1 MRSTAINLFRSLLLL
16 SCILVARE
24 GKLIA
29 QDETVASFRRYVSV
43 TLQEKLFLHTDKPIY
58 AAGEICW
65 FKIYNVEAG
74 THRPL
79 AFSSLAYAEVLDN
92 NNKPVLR
99 AKIALN
105 GSEGNGSFFLPT
117 SIQSGTYK
125 LRAYTNWM
133 KNFDPAFY
141 FEKRITVINTRSGLP
156 AAAAAPAPEIAFFPE
171 GGNLVAGIE
180 SRIAFR
186 IRNAA
191 SADQA
196 ARGAVLNAGG
206 DTVLQFAPLAKGMGS
221 FRLLPQANEQYKTVL
236 RLADGTILRGTL
248 PAAASFGDVMEVT
261 PGPEGT
267 VLVNVRSTSREPA
280 SVYLFVHSRNSLK
293 ASLSNTLQNGRTSFT
308 LRADQL
314 SEGISHI
321 TIFNAAR
328 QPVCERLWFTYTR
341 YPLQADI
348 RTDAA
353 EYNTRSKVRLDLT
366 TMNYG
371 GVVLPANCSV
381 AVYRTDAAPADAEA
395 DISSYLLLASDIP
408 GRIEDPSWYFQHT
421 GDSIVQASMDH
432 LMLTYGWR
440 RFKWQDV
447 LSQQPPIFSFVPE
460 RNGHIVTGRMTRTG
474 TGVPIRDAACY
485 LSVPGTRTQFKG
497 SISDSTGKVVFE
509 LRDFY
514 NTGEIIVQ
522 TDNYA
527 DSTISIELQNPFSEK
542 YTPAFNQEKIAA
554 ISEPELQLQNM
565 AVQVQNEFNAGRMR
579 QFSLPAVDTMPFY
592 YKADVSYL
600 LDNYTRFN
608 AMEEVL
614 REYVTPVNVRKQ
626 NGRYHLP
633 VYDEPSKGF
642 FNSDPLVLLDGVPLF
657 DFNHLLQYDPLKVK
671 KLDVVSRRYFMGNMA
686 FEGIVNFITYKGNM
700 DGFELDPHTTVIDY
714 QGLQLQREFYSPDYS
729 QPSEALS
736 HLPDYR
742 QLLYWTAD
750 ASTDK
755 NGKRQLSFYTSDIPG
770 RYTIVLQ
777 GITAN
782 GQTISKTAF
791 LDIKE
796 PPAIT
801 GK

>member
-1 MRSTAINLFRSLLLL
+1 
-16 SCILVARE
+16 
-24 GKLIA
+24 
-29 QDETVASFRRYVSV
+29 
-43 TLQEKLFLHTDKPIY
+43 
-58 AAGEICW
+58 
-65 FKIYNVEAG
+65 
-74 THRPL
+74 
-79 AFSSLAYAEVLDN
+79 
-92 NNKPVLR
+92 
-99 AKIALN
+99 
-105 GSEGNGSFFLPT
+105 
-117 SIQSGTYK
+117 
-125 LRAYTNWM
+125 M
-133 KNFDPAFY
+133 KNFDPGFF
-141 FEKRITVINTRSGLP
+141 FEKRITIINTRSAMP
-156 AAAAAPAPEIAFFPE
+156 AATAPAAPEIAFFPE
-171 GGNLVAGIE
+171 GGNLVNGIE
-180 SRIAFR
+180 SRVAFR

-191 SADQA
+191 AENEL
-196 ARGAVLNAGG
+196 ARGAVLNAKG
-206 DTVLQFAPLAKGMGS
+206 DTILQFAPLARGMGS
-221 FRLLPQANEQYKTVL
+221 FRLQPQAGEQYSAVL
-236 RLADGTILRGTL
+236 RLANNSILRSTL
-248 PAAASFGDVMEVT
+248 PAALAFGYVMEVKQ
-261 PGPEGT
+261 GADGA
-267 VLVNVRSTSREPA
+267 VQVNIQSTSQEPA
-280 SVYLFVHSRNSLK
+280 SVFLIVHSRNSLK
-293 ASLSNTLQNGRTSFT
+293 ASLSNNLQNGHTSFT
-308 LRADQL
+308 LRPDQL
-314 SEGISHI
+314 TEGISHI
-321 TIFNAAR
+321 TLFNAAR
-328 QPVCERLWFTYTR
+328 QPVCERLWFTYPR

-353 EYNTRSKVRLDLT
+353 EYNTRSKVHLDLT
-366 TMNYG
+366 TMNFG

-381 AVYRTDAAPADAEA
+381 AVYRSDALPADTEA
-395 DISSYLLLASDIP
+395 DINSYLLLAADIP
-408 GRIEDPSWYFQHT
+408 GRIEDPSWYFQHPN
-421 GDSIVQASMDH
+421 DSIVAASMDH

-447 LSQQPPIFSFVPE
+447 LSHQQPVFSFVPE

-474 TGVPIRDAACY
+474 TGMPIRDAACY

-514 NTGEIIVQ
+514 NTGEVIVQ

-542 YTPAFNQEKIAA
+542 FTPAFSQDKLTAL
-554 ISEPELQLQNM
+554 SETDLQIQNI

-579 QFSLPAVDTMPFY
+579 QFSLPAVDSMPFY
-592 YKADVSYL
+592 YKPDVSYL

-608 AMEEVL
+608 SMEEVL

-657 DFNHLLQYDPLKVK
+657 DFNRLLQYDPLKVK
-671 KLDVVSRRYFMGNMA
+671 KLEVVSRRYFMGNMA

-700 DGFELDPHTTVIDY
+700 EGFELDPHTTVIDY

-729 QPSEALS
+729 QPSEAIA

-742 QLLYWTAD
+742 QLLYWTPD

-777 GITAN
+777 GISAS
-782 GQTISKTAF
+782 GQAISKTAYI
-791 LDIKE
+791 DIKE

>member
-1 MRSTAINLFRSLLLL
+1 MCLTVKYYYRKLLVL
-16 SCILVARE
+16 SCILVTIA
-24 GKLIA
+24 GQLAA
-29 QDETVASFRRYVSV
+29 QDDIIASFRRNAATSF
-43 TLQEKLFLHTDKPIY
+43 QEKLYLHTDKSFY

-65 FKIYNVEAG
+65 FKVYSVDAG
-74 THRPL
+74 SHEPL

-92 NNKPVLR
+92 NNRPVLR
-99 AKIALN
+99 AKIGLT
-105 GSEGNGSFFLPT
+105 GSEGNGSFFIPL
-117 SIQSGTYK
+117 SIASGTYK
-125 LRAYTNWM
+125 LRAYSNWM
-133 KNFDPAFY
+133 KNFDPGFY
-141 FEKRITVINTRSGLP
+141 FEKRITIINTRSALP
-156 AAAAAPAPEIAFFPE
+156 VPGPVAAPELAFFPE
-171 GGNLVAGIE
+171 GGNLVTGIE
-180 SRIAFR
+180 SRVGFR
-186 IRNAA
+186 IRNAGTE
-191 SADQA
+191 DQL
-196 ARGAVLNAGG
+196 ARGAVVNTKG
-206 DTVLQFAPLAKGMGS
+206 DTVLQFVSIAKGMGS
-221 FRLLPQANEQYKTVL
+221 FYLQPKTGEQYNAVL
-236 RLADGTILRGTL
+236 RLANGTVLRSAL
-248 PAAASFGDVMEVT
+248 PAATATGYVMEVK
-261 PGPEGT
+261 PGEGGR
-267 VLVNVRSTSREPA
+267 VLVNIQSTSQEPA
-280 SVYLFVHSRNSLK
+280 SVYLFVHTRNNLK
-293 ASLSNTLQNGRTSFT
+293 ASLSNNLQNGRTSFT
-308 LRADQL
+308 LQPEQL
-314 SEGISHI
+314 TEGISQL
-321 TIFNAAR
+321 TLFNAAR
-328 QPVCERLWFTYTR
+328 QPVCERLWFTYPK

-381 AVYRTDAAPADAEA
+381 AVYRTDAAPTDAEA
-395 DISSYLLLASDIP
+395 DITSYLLLASDIP
-408 GRIEDPSWYFQHT
+408 ARIEDAAWYFQNT
-421 GDSIVQASMDH
+421 GDSIVKASMDH

-447 LSQQPPIFSFVPE
+447 LSQQQPLFSFVPE
-460 RNGHIVTGRMTRTG
+460 RNGHIVTGKMTRTG
-474 TGVPIRDAACY
+474 TGAPIRDAACY

-514 NTGEIIVQ
+514 NTGEVIVQ
-522 TDNYA
+522 TDNFA

-542 YTPAFNQEKIAA
+542 YTPAFLQEKMVALSA
-554 ISEPELQLQNM
+554 PELQIQNM
-565 AVQVQNEFNAGRMR
+565 AVQVQNEFNASRMR

-657 DFNHLLQYDPLKVK
+657 DFNRLLEYDPLKVK

-729 QPSEALS
+729 QPSDALS

-782 GQTISKTAF
+782 GQTISKTAYI
-791 LDIKE
+791 DIKE